1 MENFKLKMETSMKE
15 YQTEQE
21 KFWAGK
27 FGDEY
32 ISRNKE
38 PWLIASNLALF
49 SSILK
54 RTNHVNSIIEFGAN
68 IGMNIHA
75 IKNLLPNT
83 KLSAIEIN
91 AKAVEQLSQ
100 IENLTVYHQSIFDF
114 ASNKKNDFVF
124 SKGVLIHLA
133 PTMLPKVY
141 KTMYENSNRYICM
154 IEYYNPTPMEIPYRE
169 HNDKMYKRDFA
180 GEIMDIYPD
189 LQLVDYG
196 FIYRRDPVFVQG
208 DLTWFL
214 MEKRV

>member
-1 MENFKLKMETSMKE
+1 MKQ

-21 KFWAGK
+21 KFWAGE

-32 ISRNKE
+32 IARNKDA
-38 PWLIASNLALF
+38 WLLASNLSLF

-54 RTNHVNSIIEFGAN
+54 RTQGVTSVIEFGAN

-75 IKNLLPNT
+75 LKNLLPHA

-100 IENLTVYHQSIFDF
+100 IKDLTVYHQSIFDF
-114 ASNKKNDFVF
+114 ASNEKNDFVF
-124 SKGVLIHLA
+124 SKGVLIHLD
-133 PTMLPKVY
+133 PTMLKHVY
-141 KTMYENSNRYICM
+141 KTMYDNSSRYICM

-169 HNDKMYKRDFA
+169 HSDKMYKRDFA
-180 GEIMDIYPD
+180 GEIMDTYPD
-189 LQLVDYG
+189 LKLIDYG

-214 MEKRV
+214 MEKRN